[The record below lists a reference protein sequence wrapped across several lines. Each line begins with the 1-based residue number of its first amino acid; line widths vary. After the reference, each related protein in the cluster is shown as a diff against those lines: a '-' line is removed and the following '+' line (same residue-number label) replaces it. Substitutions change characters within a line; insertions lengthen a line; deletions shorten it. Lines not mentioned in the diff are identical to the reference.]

1 MGEIRSHK
9 CPSCGGNL
17 SINIEKQMYYCPFCG
32 STYDYE
38 YFREEQ
44 MHELGE
50 TYLSRGEF
58 SAAVDAYKYLLQKD
72 PHNFLALRGTVL
84 ASARMN
90 SMNDILKTDFRGFTY
105 NSKLAESAVESSS
118 AEDKDY
124 FVEFARILREM
135 YELSKLHKERKS
147 LDDEK
152 KRKNT
157 RFDMTVADLGE
168 NHFAD
173 AKGNYHDPFVTFI
186 FLCVVTGIF
195 ALSTIF
201 TILYII
207 LNAIYVGDVSPLIIL
222 AIILALITGGLAWVT
237 FRIIYPIV
245 QSDQALKEKLNK
257 TSVEVGE
264 ITQKLEEIEKDIHTR
279 ESQVKRDCLLF
290 FKEDKKRVQ
299 F

>member
-1 MGEIRSHK
+1 
-9 CPSCGGNL
+9 
-17 SINIEKQMYYCPFCG
+17 
-32 STYDYE
+32 
-38 YFREEQ
+38 
-44 MHELGE
+44 
-50 TYLSRGEF
+50 
-58 SAAVDAYKYLLQKD
+58 
-72 PHNFLALRGTVL
+72 
-84 ASARMN
+84 
-90 SMNDILKTDFRGFTY
+90 
-105 NSKLAESAVESSS
+105 
-118 AEDKDY
+118 
-124 FVEFARILREM
+124 
-135 YELSKLHKERKS
+135 
-147 LDDEK
+147 
-152 KRKNT
+152 
-157 RFDMTVADLGE
+157 MTVADLGE

-222 AIILALITGGLAWVT
+222 AIIFALITGGLAWVT

-264 ITQKLEEIEKDIHTR
+264 ITRKLEEIEKDIHTR